1 MEDRR
6 PIVAAGMRVILSRK
20 GFDSEYGRVPSPV
33 LPDGRMISLPIP
45 DKDAPTAYEAIR
57 RDELTMADLV
67 VDLGAK
73 RDKPAKPI
81 ARTDFAHLDPDL
93 DPDAVSRPSGWR
105 PIFGQSGAALG
116 HLTNEGVGVGDLFLF
131 FGWFRPA
138 EIVAGHWRYVRGSD
152 SLHAL
157 WGWLLVGDIYPVD
170 KTLPDDVRRWA
181 ARHPHLHG
189 PQPGKNTVIVAADE
203 VIMAGQRLPGAGI
216 FRSAPHRVLTA
227 PGANRRGIWR
237 MPAWMRPDAGHA
249 TLSYHGDP
257 ARWTMVDDT
266 ICRLDATAKGQEFV
280 LITDR
285 ADLLDQWLGKLL
297 ADT

>member
-1 MEDRR
+1 MSALTIPECMLDRTNGR
-6 PIVAAGMRVILSRK
+6 PETIVAAGMKVILSRK

-45 DKDAPTAYEAIR
+45 DRDAPTAYEAIR

-73 RDKPAKPI
+73 RGKPAKPI

-93 DPDAVSRPSGWR
+93 DPDAVSRRSGWR

-152 SLHAL
+152 SFHAL
-157 WGWLLVGDIYPVD
+157 WGWLLVGDIYPVRQRPYPTMSD
-170 KTLPDDVRRWA
+170 
-181 ARHPHLHG
+181 
-189 PQPGKNTVIVAADE
+189 
-203 VIMAGQRLPGAGI
+203 AG
-216 FRSAPHRVLTA
+216 
-227 PGANRRGIWR
+227 RRGTRISTARSQGRIPLSSPSTRLSW
-237 MPAWMRPDAGHA
+237 PASASLAQASSGLLR
-249 TLSYHGDP
+249 
-257 ARWTMVDDT
+257 
-266 ICRLDATAKGQEFV
+266 TAC
-280 LITDR
+280 
-285 ADLLDQWLGKLL
+285 
-297 ADT
+297 